1 MNEAR
6 PHHPG
11 KGLLVFSPVGRIIS
25 GFNFREPLHADG
37 MDLTDP
43 VLELSPVD
51 IFHYLAIPEN
61 PFQSDELTLLESLGE
76 LRQIPPGIDA
86 VPLGAVLAV
95 ALVALQLS

>member
-1 MNEAR
+1 
-6 PHHPG
+6 
-11 KGLLVFSPVGRIIS
+11 
-25 GFNFREPLHADG
+25 
-37 MDLTDP
+37 MDLCNS
-43 VLELSPVD
+43 VLELRSFD

-61 PFQSDELTLLESLGE
+61 SFQGDELTLLESLGE